1 MTLSMTERSE
11 LLKIKPDWDT
21 YLHKLRRREIE
32 IIFGKCPPGV
42 FSHGLELGA
51 GDGFQSHLLAQ
62 YAASLV
68 VTDYYPGILA
78 RANTAQITH
87 MVCDAEEVGTVFA
100 PGEFDLI
107 FSSNMLEH
115 LPDPQQAL
123 RGMHKVL
130 QNDGLAIHVMPS
142 PFWKICQMVG
152 FYPNAIISRVERYT
166 SRSRAFPATTPAAG
180 QEEARTSAFVPFD
193 NNPKVTDRRYSYLH
207 RLLWATPHGAS
218 ASNLAE
224 FAAFRRVH
232 WQRELAAAGF
242 TVAKILP
249 GPVSSGYGFGWDGLR
264 ALFERWGA
272 TSEYIYVTVKTGQQS
287 PYLAYFNK

>member
-1 MTLSMTERSE
+1 M
-11 LLKIKPDWDT
+11 LKIKPDWDT
-21 YLHKLRRREIE
+21 YLHNLRRKEIE
-32 IIFGKCPPGV
+32 LIFGKCPPGV

-51 GDGFQSHLLAQ
+51 GDGFQSHLLAE

-68 VTDYYPGILA
+68 VTDYYPEILA
-78 RANTAQITH
+78 QADTSQITH
-87 MVCDAEEVGTVFA
+87 RVCDAEEVGTMFA

-123 RGMHKVL
+123 KGMHKVL
-130 QNDGLAIHVMPS
+130 HDNGLAIHVMPS
-142 PFWKICQMVG
+142 PFWKVCQMVG
-152 FYPNAIISRVERYT
+152 FYPNAVISRLERYT
-166 SRSRAFPATTPAAG
+166 SRSQASPATTPVAG
-180 QEEARTSAFVPFD
+180 RDKTQTPASIPAG
-193 NNPKVTDRRYSYLH
+193 NNPKVTNRRYSYLR

-224 FAAFRRVH
+224 FAAFRRAR
-232 WQRELAAAGF
+232 WQHELAAAGF

-264 ALFERWGA
+264 ALFEHLGA
-272 TSEYIYVTVKTGQQS
+272 TSEYIYVTVKAGHQS
-287 PYLAYFNK
+287 PYLAYFNKR